1 MSGTYVF
8 GDWGT
13 TRLRLYRMR
22 DDEVLDR
29 LEGPGIGS
37 LNAPAIHVLT
47 TQLEGWRGEGDIDAL
62 FLCGMAGV
70 RGGLVEAAYL
80 GCPATILAW
89 GAAHSRI
96 MVDGIRVAVAPGLSC
111 HTASGAPDVM
121 RGEETQI
128 FGAMTI
134 NPALAKGEHLFLL
147 PGTHS
152 KWARVKDGA
161 VTGFRTC
168 PTGEL
173 FALLTTQSTLTGPDS
188 AGQGGFDEGFTLGFS
203 RRAEP
208 LANALFEARAGR
220 LLHGWSRPWARGYL
234 SGLLIGSEVHA
245 QGVVGE
251 QIIVIGD
258 PALSG
263 LYLRALSAD
272 GLGYLPIDGEKAALA
287 GLELARREVE

>member
-22 DDEVLDR
+22 DDVVLDR

-37 LNAPAIHVLT
+37 LDAPAIHVLT
-47 TQLEGWRGEGDIDAL
+47 KQLEGWRGEGDIDAL

-80 GCPATILAW
+80 GCPAAVPAW
-89 GAAHSRI
+89 GAGHSRI
-96 MVDGIRVAVAPGLSC
+96 MVDGICVAVAPGLSC

-128 FGAMTI
+128 FGAMAI
-134 NPALAKGEHLFLL
+134 NPTLAKGEHLFLL

-188 AGQGGFDEGFTLGFS
+188 AGQGSFDEGFTLGFS

-245 QGVVGE
+245 QGVAGE
-251 QIIVIGD
+251 QLIVIGD
-258 PALSG
+258 PALSD